1 MIQTVFLLFFLSPSP
16 NSKGSPPPRIQW
28 YVGDRLLDDQ
38 MDEESQF
45 QIGDGNTL
53 LQGPASQTILAN
65 TLTLGPF
72 KRSDLKKLVT
82 CEVSNTNLTNPLSA
96 AVMIDMNCKYSALPT
111 LTKVAKSTVKLNK
124 FSKQRYS
131 LFLFQK

>member
-1 MIQTVFLLFFLSPSP
+1 
-16 NSKGSPPPRIQW
+16 
-28 YVGDRLLDDQ
+28 

-45 QIGDGNTL
+45 HIGDSNTL

-96 AVMIDMNCKYSALPT
+96 AVMIDMNCEYSMLA
-111 LTKVAKSTVKLNK
+111 KVRQNHRQSN
-124 FSKQRYS
+124 
-131 LFLFQK
+131 